1 TARRLDINSERIRAS
16 FQHLRGIM
24 NAVRTPDEP
33 VELSFRN
40 FSIELNDLQIIEDYV
55 DATQWE
61 HYIILRANTIKD
73 IDLRY
78 NKGFKEISIN
88 NPNYTSP
95 LETKRLKANSEE
107 LPDLSQQ
114 IDLSYIQK
122 IEDELSY

>member
-1 TARRLDINSERIRAS
+1 
-16 FQHLRGIM
+16 M
-24 NAVRTPDEP
+24 NTVRTPDES

-61 HYIILRANTIKD
+61 HYVILGANTIKD

-78 NKGFKEISIN
+78 SKGFKEISIN
-88 NPNYTSP
+88 NPNYTPP
-95 LETKRLKANSEE
+95 LETKRLKASSEE
-107 LPDLSQQ
+107 LPNLSQQ
-114 IDLSYIQK
+114 IDLLYIQK